1 MPVSVSRIPG
11 ARAGFT
17 LLEVLVVIALIALL
31 TGVLVVGTSR
41 LLGDRPKSPTELFW
55 LAAAAARKDAL
66 LQNQSV
72 RLSLDSKSAEF
83 VLTANGVAAT
93 PAATAGVT
101 TTAGE
106 TRLPFVPK
114 AISELDFLPPNATG
128 LGSAMLIAGELVE
141 TRTQPFVTF
150 YGDGTC
156 SPFRVQLRSPAQTR
170 VLEIDP
176 WTCAPMLAS
185 QPAR

>member
-1 MPVSVSRIPG
+1 MPVSVSRIAA

-17 LLEVLVVIALIALL
+17 LLEVLVTIALIALL
-31 TGVLVVGTSR
+31 TGVLVVGTAR
-41 LLGDRPKSPTELFW
+41 LLGDRPKTPAELFW

-66 LQNQSV
+66 LQNHAV
-72 RLSLDSKSAEF
+72 RLSLDPKTAEF
-83 VLTANGVAAT
+83 VLA
-93 PAATAGVT
+93 AATA
-101 TTAGE
+101 E
-106 TRLPFVPK
+106 TRLPFVPT
-114 AISELDFLPPNATG
+114 AISELDFLPPKATG
-128 LGSAMLIAGELVE
+128 PGAAMLIAGELVE

-156 SPFRVQLRSPAQTR
+156 SPFRVQLRSSAQTR

>member
-1 MPVSVSRIPG
+1 MPVSVSRIAA

-31 TGVLVVGTSR
+31 TGVLVVGTAR
-41 LLGDRPKSPTELFW
+41 LLGDRPKTPAELFW

-66 LQNQSV
+66 LNNHAV
-72 RLSLDSKSAEF
+72 RLSLDAKTNEF
-83 VLTANGVAAT
+83 VL
-93 PAATAGVT
+93 AATAA
-101 TTAGE
+101 TAAATAE

-114 AISELDFLPPNATG
+114 TISELDFLPPKATG
-128 LGSAMLIAGELVE
+128 PGSALLIAGELVE

-156 SPFRVQLRSPAQTR
+156 SPFRVQLRGAAQTR

>member
-1 MPVSVSRIPG
+1 MPVSVSRSPG

-41 LLGDRPKSPTELFW
+41 LLGDRPKSPAELFW

-72 RLSLDSKSAEF
+72 RLSLDPKTAEF
-83 VLTANGVAAT
+83 VLA
-93 PAATAGVT
+93 AATA
-101 TTAGE
+101 E

-114 AISELDFLPPNATG
+114 AISELDFLPPKATG

>member
-1 MPVSVSRIPG
+1 MQR
-11 ARAGFT
+11 RR
-17 LLEVLVVIALIALL
+17 VVI
-31 TGVLVVGTSR
+31 
-41 LLGDRPKSPTELFW
+41 
-55 LAAAAARKDAL
+55 
-66 LQNQSV
+66 
-72 RLSLDSKSAEF
+72 
-83 VLTANGVAAT
+83 
-93 PAATAGVT
+93 
-101 TTAGE
+101 
-106 TRLPFVPK
+106 
-114 AISELDFLPPNATG
+114 TG
-128 LGSAMLIAGELVE
+128 LGVVTPLGCEIEKFWQRMVAGQSGIRRTTRIDVSRYASQIAGELVE